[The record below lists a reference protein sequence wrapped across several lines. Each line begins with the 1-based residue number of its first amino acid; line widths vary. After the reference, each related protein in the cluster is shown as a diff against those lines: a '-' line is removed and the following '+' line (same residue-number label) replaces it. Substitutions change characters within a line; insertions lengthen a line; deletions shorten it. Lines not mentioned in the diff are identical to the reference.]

1 MEEVVVQNV
10 QTRDPHLAESI
21 ARADTCPACLGR
33 DLCPEI
39 AQQFL
44 TISLFAEKTS
54 YGEVYKVRSRVLV
67 LTISSIM
74 FSRAHLTMKIT

>member
-1 MEEVVVQNV
+1 MEEVLVQNV
-10 QTRDPHLAESI
+10 QTSDPHLAEAI

-44 TISLFAEKTS
+44 TISLFAEKTL
-54 YGEVYKVRSRVLV
+54 YGEVYKVRSHVLV
-67 LTISSIM
+67 ISSTPEP
-74 FSRAHLTMKIT
+74 RKED

>member
-1 MEEVVVQNV
+1 MQNV
-10 QTRDPHLAESI
+10 QTSDPHLAEAI

-44 TISLFAEKTS
+44 TISLFAEKTL
-54 YGEVYKVRSRVLV
+54 YGEVYKVRSHV
-67 LTISSIM
+67 
-74 FSRAHLTMKIT
+74 